1 MKTLIKPMLAILL
14 CLTTSAGFSQT
25 STVSKPAIF
34 GSFPN
39 TIDCAVSTFI
49 NAFNLTEGQHIILSF
64 SDNFKFSGT
73 VTSNI
78 VKYSNLQSMTIQSDQ
93 SDKTIFH
100 LSKQIN
106 DDFSQNYVGR
116 IMNSTASDGY
126 QIKRDISGNYK
137 FVKVETEKLLQECYQ
152 N

>member
-1 MKTLIKPMLAILL
+1 MKTLIKPMLAIFV

-25 STVSKPAIF
+25 SSVSKQAIF
-34 GSFPN
+34 DNYPN

-49 NAFNLTEGQHIILSF
+49 NAFNLTEGQHITLTF
-64 SDNFKFSGT
+64 SDDFKFSGT

-100 LSKQIN
+100 LSKQIK

-116 IMNSTASDGY
+116 IMNPTASDGY

-137 FVKVETEKLLQECYQ
+137 FVKVETEKILQECFQ